1 MSPVLQQQEVVPA
14 EYLRGLRALIVDDN
28 STNRR
33 ILQHQLVRWGMR
45 VESASD
51 GTDALAMLKVSC
63 DSGDPYK
70 LVLLDAQMPHMSGF
84 EVAAMIQ
91 AEPRLQGSA
100 VMMLSSID
108 LMADSAQSRR
118 LDIRRYLVKPV
129 TEADLRSAVLQI
141 ISPGSKLS
149 EVPRAKPLA
158 AGSATR
164 AFSWPRT
171 TRLINA
177 WPSACW
183 KSAATR
189 SGARGDGFEALT
201 LLDKESFEVVLMDVH
216 MPRMDGLDCTRA
228 IRARESNNNGNTRV
242 LIIAMTANAMESDKE
257 ICLSAA
263 MDGYV
268 SKQIRWDR
276 LNRSSERADW
286 NRADHLLSVLPGHPR
301 SALRLGGGM

>member
-1 MSPVLQQQEVVPA
+1 MVPA

-164 AFSWPRT
+164 AFKILLAEDNQVNQRLAVRMLEKRGHTVRCAGRRIRSPDSVGQRIIRSRSHGCTYAPHGW
-171 TRLINA
+171 TRLH
-177 WPSACW
+177 
-183 KSAATR
+183 
-189 SGARGDGFEALT
+189 ARY
-201 LLDKESFEVVLMDVH
+201 
-216 MPRMDGLDCTRA
+216 PR
-228 IRARESNNNGNTRV
+228 
-242 LIIAMTANAMESDKE
+242 
-257 ICLSAA
+257 
-263 MDGYV
+263 
-268 SKQIRWDR
+268 
-276 LNRSSERADW
+276 
-286 NRADHLLSVLPGHPR
+286 PR
-301 SALRLGGGM
+301 K